1 MSLCLMHEALQE
13 TAAQRMRHVEPYA
26 LDVGYVVRH
35 GPLRSNIQISK
46 DELSIK
52 VRYTGIN

>member
-1 MSLCLMHEALQE
+1 MHEALQE

>member
-1 MSLCLMHEALQE
+1 MVMSLCLMHEALQE

-35 GPLRSNIQISK
+35 GPLRSDIQISRNK
-46 DELSIK
+46 LST
-52 VRYTGIN
+52 R